1 MLDDVSVEQ
10 DTAGDINDA
19 VELFSVDVAK
29 TEIVLFL
36 DMVINIITN
45 HGRSF
50 YLKNDDDDDA

>member
-1 MLDDVSVEQ
+1 MLDDVSVEH

-19 VELFSVDVAK
+19 VELFSVDVAT

-50 YLKNDDDDDA
+50 YLKNDDDDA